1 MSGIT
6 VVSPNIEIEDQL
18 RDRFVGR
25 QIVRRVWS
33 LSWPSPESAVAEIA
47 AAQPDIVVLGPDVGD
62 EDTGHL
68 LRTIDRTHPHIG
80 VIIVLSTAD
89 QERMID
95 YLRAGAR
102 DVIAASPVNEAL
114 IASVEALN
122 ELLEQR
128 KTNVRTGAA
137 GTRRVIA
144 VLSPKGGTG
153 KTTLATNLAVG
164 LASRARN
171 QTLLIDLDLQFGDA
185 ASALGLEPE
194 YSLANAV
201 AVPFLEPSSLKV
213 FLDLHDTSLALL
225 PPPDDFVQAE
235 SIDHDR
241 LKNVVD
247 ALVNE
252 FPYVV
257 IDTAAGIDEASL
269 LALEF
274 ATDLLFVTTPD
285 VPSIR
290 AVKRQLDALDRLGL
304 MGQRRHF
311 LLNRSDARV
320 GLTKA
325 DIEATIGM
333 PIILEIPS
341 SRVVPVSTNQGVP
354 LLAGEGRD
362 AVTKAMQ
369 SMVDHFLP
377 DSEQRASKSGRLFRR
392 KES

>member
-1 MSGIT
+1 M
-6 VVSPNIEIEDQL
+6 
-18 RDRFVGR
+18 
-25 QIVRRVWS
+25 
-33 LSWPSPESAVAEIA
+33 
-47 AAQPDIVVLGPDVGD
+47 
-62 EDTGHL
+62 
-68 LRTIDRTHPHIG
+68 
-80 VIIVLSTAD
+80 
-89 QERMID
+89 
-95 YLRAGAR
+95 
-102 DVIAASPVNEAL
+102 
-114 IASVEALN
+114 
-122 ELLEQR
+122 R
-128 KTNVRTGAA
+128 KGAA

-164 LASRARN
+164 LATRARN

-213 FLDLHDTSLALL
+213 FLDLHESSLALL

-247 ALVNE
+247 ALINE

-274 ATDLLFVTTPD
+274 ASDLLFVTTPD

-304 MGQRRHF
+304 MGHRRHF

-320 GLTKA
+320 GLSKA

-333 PIILEIPS
+333 PIVLEIPS

-377 DSEQRASKSGRLFRR
+377 DENSAEQIWSTLPPKGKLMGMENDSVKPPRSKQCHARATWPTTPHRGTRIRSGSSKGRPARR
-392 KES
+392 CLLDSVSVCSTRT